1 MTEKH
6 VVVTI
11 IEHIYQSQCSQ
22 TIHYTYDE
30 TLEGLRCCEILDSIK
45 TCSILVRSVGYC
57 SRNCHHPQLKSQ
69 GVALVIHDELKPQPC
84 ITIHYTN
91 GGEMEGLRCCE
102 LPESVQ
108 NHSILVSKVEYRQDN
123 FDLRA

>member
-1 MTEKH
+1 MSH
-6 VVVTI
+6 I
-11 IEHIYQSQCSQ
+11 IS
-22 TIHYTYDE
+22 
-30 TLEGLRCCEILDSIK
+30 
-45 TCSILVRSVGYC
+45 
-57 SRNCHHPQLKSQ
+57 
-69 GVALVIHDELKPQPC
+69 VALVMHDELKLQPC
-84 ITIHYTN
+84 ITIHYTY